1 MPENEADQDRCARR
15 LVVVGGGFAGVE
27 VVKGLRKAGYGITL
41 IDRRNHH
48 LFQPLLYQV
57 ATAALSP
64 AQIATPIRRIF
75 AGRSDVDVV
84 LDEVLGVDVA
94 NRVVRCAQ
102 GDIAYDVLVLA
113 AGATH
118 TYFGRDD
125 WAPLAPGLKTVDDA
139 IEVRRRFLLAFE
151 RADRRRDPR
160 LRAADMTFVVV
171 GAGPTGVEMAGAM
184 VEIAFKTLPRE
195 FRHVDTH
202 KARVVLIEAMDR
214 VLPTFPPELSARALR
229 DLTAMGVEVVLS
241 SRVTAVDAGGVEI
254 RPAAGGA
261 PERIAA
267 HQVVWAAGVLAS
279 PIARGMPA
287 ELDKAGR
294 VVVGPDLTI
303 PGHPEVFVL
312 GDMARV
318 GDGKGGMVPGVC
330 PAAMQM
336 GRYAAGVLRA
346 EMRALR
352 AGREPPARRP
362 FAYVDKGMLATIG
375 RARAVASV
383 FGRGFSGFVAW
394 VLWAVVHI
402 VYLITFRNRLLVLL
416 DWAWAYAFFQ
426 RGARLITGEG
436 QSGTSRDE
444 RR

>member
-1 MPENEADQDRCARR
+1 MPENEADQDRRARR

-229 DLTAMGVEVVLS
+229 DLTEADADLAPIQSLLDRTLE
-241 SRVTAVDAGGVEI
+241 SRGI
-254 RPAAGGA
+254 GA
-261 PERIAA
+261 ENRAILRSA
-267 HQVVWAAGVLAS
+267 LTS
-279 PIARGMPA
+279 PI
-287 ELDKAGR
+287 
-294 VVVGPDLTI
+294 
-303 PGHPEVFVL
+303 HPLWYV
-312 GDMARV
+312 R
-318 GDGKGGMVPGVC
+318 
-330 PAAMQM
+330 
-336 GRYAAGVLRA
+336 LRA
-346 EMRALR
+346 DPYQLAWKGSDAKPGIADLKIEILR
-352 AGREPPARRP
+352 AIEGERP
-362 FAYVDKGMLATIG
+362 R
-375 RARAVASV
+375 RARASSSS
-383 FGRGFSGFVAW
+383 RSRPW
-394 VLWAVVHI
+394 CS
-402 VYLITFRNRLLVLL
+402 
-416 DWAWAYAFFQ
+416 
-426 RGARLITGEG
+426 AR
-436 QSGTSRDE
+436 
-444 RR
+444 